1 MLWYRDAMSSSR
13 KRDGKHESNDQR
25 QKKSENRSSKKHET
39 KDDRRHSRKS
49 RSPWRPPP
57 LRPPPLR
64 PPVTFRPR
72 FGRPFFKARYFRK
85 EEPFFRTPGFRC
97 RFQRAPSVVRSRRG
111 LSPKRPHATSPSTAN
126 HCDLKKDSK
135 CASEQLKDLTGNKLS
150 PNKNN
155 DKGLES
161 NFSVKE
167 QMFEQVSLGNKEPSS
182 LVARAALRN
191 RAIQRKRK
199 EIEEVYKQ
207 DCETFGI
214 VVKMLIAKDP
224 SLEQSVQFSLQE
236 NLKEIGFRCVEAMQ
250 DFICDYDS
258 RCPSIPAQH

>member
-1 MLWYRDAMSSSR
+1 MQCSR

-49 RSPWRPPP
+49 RSP
-57 LRPPPLR
+57 LRPPPVR
-64 PPVTFRPR
+64 SEVMFRPR

-97 RFQRAPSVVRSRRG
+97 RFQRPVRSQRCM
-111 LSPKRPHATSPSTAN
+111 SPKRPHATSPSTAN

-135 CASEQLKDLTGNKLS
+135 CASEQLQDLTGNMLS

-155 DKGLES
+155 KSLES

-167 QMFEQVSLGNKEPSS
+167 QMFQQVSPGIKEPSS

-191 RAIQRKRK
+191 RAIQQKRK

-258 RCPSIPAQH
+258 RCPNITTQH

>member
-1 MLWYRDAMSSSR
+1 MSSSR

-49 RSPWRPPP
+49 RSP
-57 LRPPPLR
+57 LRPPPVR
-64 PPVTFRPR
+64 PPMTFRPR
-72 FGRPFFKARYFRK
+72 SGRPFFKARYFRK

-97 RFQRAPSVVRSRRG
+97 RFQRPPRSQRG
-111 LSPKRPHATSPSTAN
+111 LSPKRPHATSPSTAS

-135 CASEQLKDLTGNKLS
+135 CASEQLQDLTGNKS
-150 PNKNN
+150 N

-167 QMFEQVSLGNKEPSS
+167 QMFQEISPGNKEPSS

-191 RAIQRKRK
+191 RAIQQKRK

-224 SLEQSVQFSLQE
+224 SLEQSIQFSLQE

-258 RCPSIPAQH
+258 RPPNIFTQH